1 MKARAPFQ
9 DAPMTMPIEASSS
22 SPWTMAYLALP
33 VFGIVPQL
41 LAMAGEGV
49 RQRRRRRDRIPG
61 ADGGAAIDRAERGG
75 AVALDEDAVAD
86 LVGFLDPQADR
97 AFQVLQRP
105 VAAEMQ
111 RVDVRGQQLFLAL
124 VLLADQL
131 LDQLRVHVEQRAQR
145 AEIDDV
151 LEQLALARIGIGRV
165 GDRGQRHADHGD
177 VGAEFR
183 RRHRLGRI
191 VEQIAAGLDRGD
203 VLVPGLRVHRHHHV
217 DAAAGA
223 EMAVLGHPH
232 LVPGRQA
239 LDVGGEDVARRDRH
253 AVAQDRAGEQLVG
266 AGRARAVDVGE
277 ADDEVVY
284 AADRLLLGHDEPA

>member
-1 MKARAPFQ
+1 
-9 DAPMTMPIEASSS
+9 
-22 SPWTMAYLALP
+22 MAYFALP
-33 VFGIVPQL
+33 VTGIVPQF
-41 LAMAGEGV
+41 LAVAGEGV
-49 RQRRRRRDRIPG
+49 GHRRRWRDRIPR
-61 ADGGAAIDRAERGG
+61 AHGGAAIDRAEGG
-75 AVALDEDAVAD
+75 CAVAFDEDAVAD
-86 LVGFLDPQADR
+86 LVGLLDAQADR

-111 RVDVRGQQLFLAL
+111 RMDVRRQQLFLAL

-131 LDQLRVHVEQRAQR
+131 LDQLGVHVEQGAHR

-165 GDRGQRHADHGD
+165 GDGGQRHADHGN

-239 LDVGGEDVARRDRH
+239 LDVGREHVARRLTGTPWRRIE
-253 AVAQDRAGEQLVG
+253 RANISLALAEPEPLTL
-266 AGRARAVDVGE
+266 AKRTTKSFT
-277 ADDEVVY
+277 
-284 AADRLLLGHDEPA
+284 LLIGLWTDMMFLRGSYR